1 MRNPATFL
9 RVDARQFLGLVVL
22 TGGALALTECKQPP
36 QSRYTFPPAQ
46 EQRGLAAISRVGCGA
61 CHTIPGLAWP
71 QGRTG
76 PSLEGFDDAGLI
88 AGALANTPENLADF
102 VRNAPA
108 AKPGSTMPPMPLSE
122 GEARDVAAYLYGLDD
137 D

>member
-1 MRNPATFL
+1 MRGRATIWHI
-9 RVDARQFLGLVVL
+9 DAKRIFCLLAL
-22 TGGALALTECKQPP
+22 TGGTIALAACKQPP
-36 QSRYTFPPAQ
+36 QSRYAFSPAQ

-88 AGALANTPENLADF
+88 AGALANTPENLAAF

-108 AKPGSTMPPMPLSE
+108 AKPGSTMPPMPLNE
-122 GEARDVAAYLYGLDD
+122 AEARDVAAYLYGFDD